1 MAKPRK
7 SVCVGRYKMGGEHV
21 RIFLEPGADG
31 AWLPHGT
38 EDHDEPCLLIGAD
51 TDEWREVFATFVHEA
66 FEGSIVR
73 AGGHYPHPTAAT
85 CNDTSM
91 CLMVMDHAKFSQ
103 ASSTAACVIRLA
115 STDIYKAWKK
125 WRADGKR

>member
-7 SVCVGRYKMGGEHV
+7 SVCVGKYQMGGEYV
-21 RIFLEPGADG
+21 RIFLDPGEDG
-31 AWLPHGT
+31 AWRPNG
-38 EDHDEPCLLIGAD
+38 DDGHDEPCMFIGAD
-51 TDEWREVFATFVHEA
+51 VDEWWEVFSTFVHEA
-66 FEGSIVR
+66 FEAAIVR
-73 AGGHYPHPTAAT
+73 AGGHYPRPTAAT

-91 CLMVMDHAKFSQ
+91 CLMVMDHAKFAQ

-115 STDIYKAWKK
+115 SDDIYKAWKK